1 MVARPLLGGGAGG
14 RSPGFLFS
22 EHHVL
27 CSNQSP
33 ASPTVRTLQNPSPLS
48 ASNIRDLTIQ
58 NPTPKIQKSVTSH
71 RPSEQCGKQK
81 DRYGFAY
88 HRLKPADAPMSRADH
103 LQIAADAVRM
113 FDEYLPN

>member
-1 MVARPLLGGGAGG
+1 
-14 RSPGFLFS
+14 
-22 EHHVL
+22 
-27 CSNQSP
+27 
-33 ASPTVRTLQNPSPLS
+33 
-48 ASNIRDLTIQ
+48 
-58 NPTPKIQKSVTSH
+58 VTSH